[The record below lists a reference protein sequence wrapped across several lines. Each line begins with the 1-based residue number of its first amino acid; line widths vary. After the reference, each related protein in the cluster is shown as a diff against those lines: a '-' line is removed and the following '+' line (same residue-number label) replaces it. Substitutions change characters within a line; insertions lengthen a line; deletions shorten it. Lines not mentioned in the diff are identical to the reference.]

1 MISKFHIFLLPFAAA
16 IEEFSFYSIRQS
28 KQQMQVR
35 AADDERLAYQFD
47 ALAGRDAKSL
57 SFNVVFGPSAVIRNV
72 LSGYGESCYL
82 KV

>member
-1 MISKFHIFLLPFAAA
+1 
-16 IEEFSFYSIRQS
+16 
-28 KQQMQVR
+28 MQVR